1 MAAGILKNDAYQ
13 MKIGYGGGGGG
24 GGGGCLR
31 SLITNMI
38 LFSEDGGG

>member
-24 GGGGCLR
+24 GGGVFAVTDNEYDLV
-31 SLITNMI
+31 
-38 LFSEDGGG
+38 F